1 MEFRGRILVIDDEAG
16 VRRLLRDELQEQGF
30 EVVTTE
36 TGEEG
41 LSLAAQRPFDL
52 ALVDLGLP
60 GLDGLGVLKK
70 MGEIPCPP
78 DTIVMT
84 GCGDVQT
91 AKEAMRLGAREFI
104 SKPFEL
110 SQLIPCVGNVV
121 NRKQSNERQ
130 SVRPALTAGR
140 EDNYMAVCPSSVM
153 KKVYDEIDKVACTD
167 TTVLVQGETGVGKDV
182 TAREIHMQSHRRGK
196 PYIVVDCGLLNGN
209 LAESELYGHRRG
221 AFSGAADGKI
231 GLVEASEG
239 GTIFLDEIGN
249 IDLEVQKKFLRFLET
264 KRYRRVGD
272 IGERRVDTRII
283 LATNVPLE
291 QAARNGAFRPDLLY
305 RLDGLAIRIPPLR
318 ERPEDIPVLV
328 EHFLKA
334 DSHLA
339 GRSVRVTL
347 QAMELL
353 TRYPWP
359 GNVRELRS
367 VIVKTVVFA
376 ESDVIKPGDL
386 ANLVACKKPA
396 QEQFCKRLRDVE
408 KEHIVKILKEVG
420 GNQTQA
426 AQILGINR
434 RSLYNKI
441 RKHAIFA
448 QRFEPF
454 RN

>member
-1 MEFRGRILVIDDEAG
+1 MGFRGSILVIDDEAG
-16 VRRLLRDELQEQGF
+16 VRRLLRDELQQEGF

-52 ALVDLGLP
+52 ALVDLRLP
-60 GLDGLGVLKK
+60 GLDGIGVLRK
-70 MGEIPCPP
+70 MGEMPSPP

-84 GCGDVQT
+84 GYGDIPT
-91 AKEAMRLGAREFI
+91 AVEAMKLGARDFI
-104 SKPFEL
+104 SKPFKL
-110 SQLIPCVGNVV
+110 SGLIPCVDHVV
-121 NRKQSNERQ
+121 SRKQSSERQ
-130 SVRPALTAGR
+130 TVKPALKAGR
-140 EDNYMAVCPSSVM
+140 EDNLMAKCPSSAM
-153 KKVYDEIDKVACTD
+153 EKVYGEIHKVACTD
-167 TTVLVQGETGVGKDV
+167 TTVLIQGETGVGKDV
-182 TAREIHMQSHRRGK
+182 TAREIHMESHRRGK

-221 AFSGAADGKI
+221 AFSGAADGKV

-291 QAARNGAFRPDLLY
+291 QAARNGAFRSDLLY

-328 EHFLKA
+328 EHFLKIDA
-334 DSHLA
+334 HLA
-339 GRSVRVTL
+339 ARRIRVTF
-347 QAMELL
+347 QAMDLL

-376 ESDVIKPGDL
+376 ESDVIKPSDL
-386 ANLVACKKPA
+386 PSLVACKKPE
-396 QEQFCKRLRDVE
+396 QEQFYKRLRDVE
-408 KEHIVKILKEVG
+408 KEHIVNILKVVG

-441 RKHAIFA
+441 RKHAIFS
-448 QRFEPF
+448 QRFESF